1 LGEALPSTVSAE
13 DKPSLFDRFTGV
25 GSEEALIE
33 ELASVRLTNRI
44 CSFPASGFYERAF
57 AI

>member
-1 LGEALPSTVSAE
+1 LPTAW
-13 DKPSLFDRFTGV
+13 PV

-33 ELASVRLTNRI
+33 ELASVRRTNRI
-44 CSFPASGFYERAF
+44 CSFPASGFYEWAF